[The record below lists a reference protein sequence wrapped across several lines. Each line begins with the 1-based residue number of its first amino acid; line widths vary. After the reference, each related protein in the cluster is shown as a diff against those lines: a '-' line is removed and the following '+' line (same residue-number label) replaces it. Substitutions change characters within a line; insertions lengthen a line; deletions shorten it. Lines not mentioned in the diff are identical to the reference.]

1 MGTSGSSDGPKG
13 GVPFDPPWLDNLA
26 SPQPG
31 IGPQPDDEEIGDGDL
46 GENQPSR
53 PRVPPSKPPDIAP
66 PKRFS
71 NARRALREFVRTGEG
86 GAFRRAVGHYS
97 RTGMGGARNVA
108 NRMRASTSAG
118 ANIFNFLQSVR
129 ERVAPAVNEWVAEL
143 TKRNASAQEIADEI
157 VRYVIPT
164 GGSLDEAACQ
174 QSMSQALEDLLAHA
188 PGVDLLNLGNNDI
201 WILIESFLGYES
213 FNRLC
218 LDIGQV
224 FEASDFS
231 PRMRVTRMNE
241 ILDYLK
247 AELHAQIEVL
257 RTATPNAESG
267 QLQVILQKALENT
280 FAVYEGSL

>member
-31 IGPQPDDEEIGDGDL
+31 EGQQPDDEGPGDGDL

-53 PRVPPSKPPDIAP
+53 PRFPPLKPPDVAP

-71 NARRALREFVRTGEG
+71 NARRALREFVRTGENV
-86 GAFRRAVGHYS
+86 AFRRAVGHYS
-97 RTGMGGARNVA
+97 RTGMGGARSVA
-108 NRMRASTSAG
+108 QRMRTSTGVG

-129 ERVAPAVNEWVAEL
+129 ERVTPAINEWVDAL
-143 TKRNASAQEIADEI
+143 TKRNASVQEIADEI
-157 VRYVIPT
+157 IRHVIPT
-164 GGSLDEAACQ
+164 GGSLDEASCQ
-174 QSMSQALEDLLAHA
+174 QSMSQALEDLLVHT
-188 PGVDLLNLGNNDI
+188 PGVDLLNLGDNDI

-224 FEASDFS
+224 FEDSNFT
-231 PRMRVTRMNE
+231 PRTRVTRMNE
-241 ILDYLK
+241 MLDYLK

-257 RTATPNAESG
+257 RTETSHTESG
-267 QLQVILQKALENT
+267 QLQSILQKALENT